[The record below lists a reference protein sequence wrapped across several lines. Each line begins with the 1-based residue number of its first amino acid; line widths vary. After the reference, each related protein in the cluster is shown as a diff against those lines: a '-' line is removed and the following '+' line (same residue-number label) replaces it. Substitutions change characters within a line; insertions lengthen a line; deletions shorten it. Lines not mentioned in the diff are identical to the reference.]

1 MDQLPLSGT
10 QSIVA
15 VDRGSGEMGA
25 AILSQSFS
33 IGSKSLWAEPGVG
46 VVVGQGTVEA
56 SYGSL
61 GLALLKGGKTPQQT
75 LQSLLATDPRPAVRQ
90 VMMVDSRGRT
100 AAHTGKGCL
109 PEAGHLAGRGYS
121 VQANFVS
128 AQRGW
133 RSMAVAFRKGK
144 GELAERLLLAL
155 EAGEHASKGSH
166 RGGAPRSAAIIIV
179 SAVSTGTPWEG
190 RLMDLRVEN
199 SGAPLRELRS
209 MLKVSDAYRHAT
221 IGSELLAKGE
231 LERGGREFSKA
242 MALAPESQEIR
253 LWLGLQMMKH
263 AAGGGGGGGAEAKT
277 AESVLRRAV
286 GRRGQDQR
294 AIIRELVARGI
305 VSEGAVAGR
314 ERPATQTQKEDDGGV
329 SGEEKRK
336 KSGTGSERKKR
347 EQKPVPTA
355 SRTIRLRPRLT

>member
-10 QSIVA
+10 RSIVA

-33 IGSKSLWAEPGVG
+33 IGSRSLWAEPGVG

-75 LQSLLATDPRPAVRQ
+75 LKSLLATDPRPAVRQ

-100 AAHTGKGCL
+100 AAHTGEGCL
-109 PEAGHLAGRGYS
+109 PEAGYLAGRGYC
-121 VQANFVS
+121 VQANFVG

-133 RSMAVAFRKGK
+133 RSMAVAFRNGK
-144 GELAERLLLAL
+144 GALAERLLLAL
-155 EAGEHASKGSH
+155 EAGEHASKGSR
-166 RGGAPRSAAIIIV
+166 RGGAPRSAAIMV
-179 SAVSTGTPWEG
+179 VAAVSTGTPWDG

-209 MLKVSDAYRHAT
+209 ILKVSDAYRHAAT
-221 IGSELLAKGE
+221 GSELLARGE
-231 LERGGREFSKA
+231 VERGGKEFSKA
-242 MALAPESQEIR
+242 IALAPESQELR
-253 LWLGLQMMKH
+253 LWLALQMTKR
-263 AAGGGGGGGAEAKT
+263 AAGGGGGGAEAKT
-277 AESVLRRAV
+277 AESMLGRAV
-286 GRRGQDQR
+286 GRRGQDRR

-305 VSEGAVAGR
+305 VSKGAVVGGERAAKKAKEGDNGR
-314 ERPATQTQKEDDGGV
+314 A
-329 SGEEKRK
+329 SGEKGGGAGSNKKKEKEK
-336 KSGTGSERKKR
+336 EA
-347 EQKPVPTA
+347 KPVSAA
-355 SRTIRLRPRLT
+355 SEVIPLRPHLT